1 MALFYVNGTFGRFFL
16 LQGSTSNTF
25 AFFGDF
31 SYLEQPD
38 YILAKVASRRNEL
51 SGQQEVSKTRKE
63 DRDRA
68 RCGRSSVRRTEERFI
83 TSPTSYAAA
92 APAPFCFLVRRR
104 LVCVVSL
111 SASGAVDRQHRSEKR
126 PNLPRRLIFLLSS
139 NGAAA
144 QTCKTAS
151 FSVA

>member
-83 TSPTSYAAA
+83 TSPTSYAAT
-92 APAPFCFLVRRR
+92 APALRRLRPFCFLVRPR
-104 LVCVVSL
+104 CVL
-111 SASGAVDRQHRSEKR
+111 HLFPRAVHTIAQRSE
-126 PNLPRRLIFLLSS
+126 PSSSPLFSFLWNRRHGPPQHPFLQ
-139 NGAAA
+139 A
-144 QTCKTAS
+144 
-151 FSVA
+151 